1 MKKIT
6 IISTGEE
13 LLNGSTVDANSAFIS
28 RGLADLDFQ
37 ILSHITCGDSPDSI
51 KSAIVS
57 ACNEADIVI
66 MSGGL
71 GPTDDDNTIDSL
83 CSMFGLSAS
92 VDQGSLDRMK
102 AFFTGM
108 GRNVTEH
115 DMKMVEVIQGAAV
128 MENTVGLAPGFILK
142 TGGKHIIAMP
152 GVPSEMEAMFLHEVR
167 PFLIR
172 EFAPE
177 TRQTVKV
184 SLVGMKE
191 SDINQG
197 INQSPVLS
205 QAIPWGITASSGI
218 ATVSFFLDK
227 ASPVERD
234 GIVREMRHIFASS
247 MLPPGYLVP
256 EQELLDELIKQG
268 KTIAAGE
275 SCTGGLIAKRL
286 TDVPGASQAFLGGL
300 VAYSNEVKIN
310 RLGVPRE
317 AIQSHGAVSEEVAAA
332 MARGV
337 QNYFSADIAI
347 ATTGIAGPGGGS
359 EHKPVGM
366 VCFGFALGSELSV
379 KTMVFNGD
387 RQKIRT
393 YASLFA
399 LDRVRKSLLNGN
411 TG

>member
-1 MKKIT
+1 MM
-6 IISTGEE
+6 GLEAE
-13 LLNGSTVDANSAFIS
+13 IS
-28 RGLADLDFQ
+28 RLSRELGEALLARGWL
-37 ILSHITCGDSPDSI
+37 
-51 KSAIVS
+51 
-57 ACNEADIVI
+57 
-66 MSGGL
+66 
-71 GPTDDDNTIDSL
+71 
-83 CSMFGLSAS
+83 
-92 VDQGSLDRMK
+92 
-102 AFFTGM
+102 
-108 GRNVTEH
+108 
-115 DMKMVEVIQGAAV
+115 AA
-128 MENTVGLAPGFILK
+128 
-142 TGGKHIIAMP
+142 
-152 GVPSEMEAMFLHEVR
+152 
-167 PFLIR
+167 
-172 EFAPE
+172 
-177 TRQTVKV
+177 
-184 SLVGMKE
+184 
-191 SDINQG
+191 
-197 INQSPVLS
+197 
-205 QAIPWGITASSGI
+205 TA
-218 ATVSFFLDK
+218 
-227 ASPVERD
+227 
-234 GIVREMRHIFASS
+234 
-247 MLPPGYLVP
+247 
-256 EQELLDELIKQG
+256 
-268 KTIAAGE
+268 E

-393 YASLFA
+393 YASLFT

>member
-13 LLNGSTVDANSAFIS
+13 LLNGSTVDTNSAFIS

-51 KSAIVS
+51 KSVIASAI
-57 ACNEADIVI
+57 NEADMVI

-83 CSMFGLSAS
+83 CSMFGLSAM
-92 VDQGSLDRMK
+92 VDPGSLERMK
-102 AFFTGM
+102 VFFSGM
-108 GRNVTEH
+108 GRTVTDH
-115 DMKMVEVIQGAAV
+115 DTKMAEVIQGAAV

-142 TGGKHIIAMP
+142 IGEKYIITMP
-152 GVPSEMEAMFLHEVR
+152 GVPSEMEAMFSNEVR

-172 EFAPE
+172 EFAPG
-177 TRQTVKV
+177 TRHTVKV

-205 QAIPWGITASSGI
+205 QGIPWGITASSGI
-218 ATVSFFLDK
+218 ATVSFFLDQ
-227 ASPVERD
+227 ASQVN
-234 GIVREMRHIFASS
+234 REEIICEMQNIFASS
-247 MLPPGYLVP
+247 MLYPGYQMP

-275 SCTGGLIAKRL
+275 SCTGGLVSKRL
-286 TDVPGASQAFLGGL
+286 TDVPGASQVFLGGL

-310 RLGVPRE
+310 SLGVPRE
-317 AIQSHGAVSEEVAAA
+317 MIQSHGAVSEEVAAA
-332 MARGV
+332 MARGI

-387 RQKIRT
+387 REKIRI

-399 LDRVRKSLLNGN
+399 LDRVRRLLLNGI